1 MQRLLA
7 GLVAGLA
14 FTLWPS
20 GSTAQQSAQA
30 EPAAQPAPAPPAPQ
44 PYDGG
49 TVRFLTTSEQ
59 TGGRFAVVELAEQG
73 GYLAPPHRHEHMDES
88 FHVLDGVLRVTM
100 AGTTVDHGP
109 GAFVVI
115 PRGVVHSQGSAD
127 DRPVRVVMTMVPGGF
142 EAFFA
147 GRVELARHTRR
158 GEPGFEDGMWK
169 LLRENERW
177 IQPGAAE
184 E

>member
-1 MQRLLA
+1 MQRLLV

-20 GSTAQQSAQA
+20 GSTAQQSAHA
-30 EPAAQPAPAPPAPQ
+30 ESAAQPAPAPPAPQ
-44 PYDGG
+44 AYDAG
-49 TVRFLTTSEQ
+49 TVRFLSTRAQ
-59 TGGRFAVVELAEQG
+59 TGGRCAVVELAEQG

-177 IQPGAAE
+177 IQPGAAGE
-184 E
+184 

>member
-1 MQRLLA
+1 MQRLLV

-20 GSTAQQSAQA
+20 GSTAQSAQA

-73 GYLAPPHRHEHMDES
+73 GYLAPPHRHEHMDER
-88 FHVLDGVLRVTM
+88 FHVLAGVLRVTM
-100 AGTTVDHGP
+100 AGTPVARGP
-109 GAFVVI
+109 GRC
-115 PRGVVHSQGSAD
+115 RG
-127 DRPVRVVMTMVPGGF
+127 
-142 EAFFA
+142 
-147 GRVELARHTRR
+147 
-158 GEPGFEDGMWK
+158 
-169 LLRENERW
+169 
-177 IQPGAAE
+177 
-184 E
+184 

>member
-1 MQRLLA
+1 ME
-7 GLVAGLA
+7 
-14 FTLWPS
+14 
-20 GSTAQQSAQA
+20 A
-30 EPAAQPAPAPPAPQ
+30 EGE
-44 PYDGG
+44 D
-49 TVRFLTTSEQ
+49 
-59 TGGRFAVVELAEQG
+59 
-73 GYLAPPHRHEHMDES
+73 D
-88 FHVLDGVLRVTM
+88 
-100 AGTTVDHGP
+100 
-109 GAFVVI
+109 
-115 PRGVVHSQGSAD
+115 PRGAVHSQGSAD
-127 DRPVRVVMTMVPGGF
+127 ERPVRVVMTMVPGGF